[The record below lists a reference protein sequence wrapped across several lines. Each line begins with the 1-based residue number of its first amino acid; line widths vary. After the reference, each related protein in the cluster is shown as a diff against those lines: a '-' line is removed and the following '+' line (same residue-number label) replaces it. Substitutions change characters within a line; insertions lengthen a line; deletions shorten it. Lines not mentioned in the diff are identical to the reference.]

1 MPIAFAP
8 SSHVEP
14 SASATSAHAAADRPT
29 DAACCFHCGLPTGA
43 AQHAL
48 RAEVGG
54 MSRAFCCAG
63 CLALAQALD
72 QAGFA
77 HLYGGEFR
85 FGRPLD
91 GAARARL
98 EPVWQA
104 YDTEELRARFV
115 RRLDGAT
122 EARPEER
129 PQQRPQE
136 RFEITL
142 APENIRCAACAW
154 LIEQKLAQL
163 PGVETAVAN
172 LATRRVLVRW
182 RGRALTVAALLGAL
196 ADIGYTAWPFEFSAA
211 DRQDSAARRGL
222 LMRLAVAMLGM
233 MQVMM
238 YAWPVYT
245 HEGTIAATHLRLLQW
260 ASLALTLPVI
270 VYSAAP
276 VFAGAWRSLRQR
288 HVGMDVPVALG
299 LAAAFGASLL
309 ATVRGTGEVYY
320 DSVTMFVAL
329 LLLARYLELRVRQA
343 SRSGAEM
350 LARQLPA
357 TCEQLFPDGTVRRV
371 PVARLAPGDRVRVR
385 AGEIV
390 PADGEILEGSSDLD
404 ESMLSGESRPV
415 PRGPGQAVLAGCYNA
430 SSPLVIAVRRVGAGT
445 RLAEIVALL
454 ERALADKPRLAV
466 IADRVAAWFVAA
478 LLLIAAA
485 VGLLWWAIAPERAL
499 MVTVAVL
506 VVSCPCALSLATP
519 AALAAAGAALSRRGV
534 LLTRGHAL
542 ETLAG
547 VTDVVLDKTGTLTE
561 GRFAVANV
569 IALGRVAQ
577 AECLALAA
585 ALCRG
590 GEHPVARALVAAAE
604 RAASPGGVSGSTAG
618 DLNFEPRLTQLR
630 NRPGQGVEA
639 LLDGRPIRVG
649 RRDFVEALVPPVLV
663 PPHAGAARAGY
674 AGAGSARSRR
684 QRRRP
689 RCAAPPSA
697 RRRLAG
703 VAGRRRRTA
712 RRLRAVGHRARAGGQ
727 PAGAPARARP
737 ALPSGFG
744 RQPADGALVGPPF
757 RYRGRARTRQ
767 PRGQARLRGRPA
779 ARWRG
784 GTCDRRWH
792 QRWAGAG
799 PGAGVDRAGQRR
811 AACAGRR
818 RCGAD
823 PRRYCRHRHRAGHR
837 APRTGGD
844 PAEPGLGLRLQ
855 RGGHSAGGQRP
866 CHRLD
871 GRGRHVA
878 VLAAGGRQCLAAAAR
893 AEGALAM
900 DTLFLLVPMSLALV
914 ALIAAALWWALRAGQ
929 YDDLERPGQA
939 ILLDNDRPDAGGGAA
954 RRPGRCDLHH

>member
-8 SSHVEP
+8 SSPADPCAPARHTTATATATVAEAVVCFHCALP
-14 SASATSAHAAADRPT
+14 ASATET
-29 DAACCFHCGLPTGA
+29 
-43 AQHAL
+43 L
-48 RAEVGG
+48 RAAVGG
-54 MSRAFCCAG
+54 VERRFCCAG

-72 QAGFA
+72 RAGFA
-77 HLYGGEFR
+77 HLYAGEFR

-91 GAARARL
+91 DAARARL

-115 RRLDGAT
+115 RRLDGAR
-122 EARPEER
+122 AQGPEER
-129 PQQRPQE
+129 SEE

-142 APENIRCAACAW
+142 APENIRCAACTW

-163 PGVETAVAN
+163 PGVESAVAN

-182 RGRALTVAALLGAL
+182 RGNALTVAGLLGAL

-211 DRQDSAARRGL
+211 DRQDSVARRGL

-238 YAWPVYT
+238 YAWPVYM
-245 HEGTIAATHLRLLQW
+245 HEGSIAAAHLRLLQW

-276 VFAGAWRSLRQR
+276 IFAGAWRSLRRR

-343 SRSGAEM
+343 SRSGAET

-357 TCEQLFPDGTVRRV
+357 TCERLLPDGTPRRV
-371 PVARLAPGDRVRVR
+371 PVARLMPGDRVRVR

-390 PADGEILEGSSDLD
+390 PADGEILEGRSDLD

-415 PRGPGQAVLAGCYNA
+415 PRGPGQPVLAGCYNA
-430 SSPLVIAVRRVGAGT
+430 SSPLVIEVRQVGAGT

-466 IADRVAAWFVAA
+466 VADRVAAWFVAA
-478 LLLIAAA
+478 LLVIAAA
-485 VGLLWWAIAPERAL
+485 VGLLWWLVAPEGAL

-519 AALAAAGAALSRRGV
+519 AALAAAGAALSRRGM

-569 IALGRVAQ
+569 IALGDLAQ
-577 AECLALAA
+577 ADCLTLAG
-585 ALCRG
+585 ALCRS
-590 GEHPVARALVAAAE
+590 GEHPVARALVAAAD
-604 RAASPGGVSGSTAG
+604 RAAQPSAAGGEGIAGMDVAQRLSG
-618 DLNFEPRLTQLR
+618 LR

-639 LLDGRPIRVG
+639 MLDGRPIRVG
-649 RRDFVEALVPPVLV
+649 RRDFVDTLAPAERAVDAAAALEALRGHLHEGASPVWLGDERGPLAV
-663 PPHAGAARAGY
+663 FVLSDTERAQAAD
-674 AGAGSARSRR
+674 
-684 QRRRP
+684 
-689 RCAAPPSA
+689 
-697 RRRLAG
+697 L
-703 VAGRRRRTA
+703 
-712 RRLRAVGHRARAGGQ
+712 L
-727 PAGAPARARP
+727 
-737 ALPSGFG
+737 
-744 RQPADGALVGPPF
+744 
-757 RYRGRARTRQ
+757 
-767 PRGQARLRGRPA
+767 ARLR
-779 ARWRG
+779 
-784 GTCDRRWH
+784 T
-792 QRWAGAG
+792 
-799 PGAGVDRAGQRR
+799 
-811 AACAGRR
+811 
-818 RCGAD
+818 
-823 PRRYCRHRHRAGHR
+823 
-837 APRTGGD
+837 
-844 PAEPGLGLRLQ
+844 LGLRCHLISGDSQPTVRWWARHFGIDDAQGRVSPEGKRDYVAALQ
-855 RGGHSAGGQRP
+855 R
-866 CHRLD
+866 D
-871 GRGRHVA
+871 GAV
-878 VLAAGGRQCLAAAAR
+878 VLAIGDGINDAPVLAQAQ
-893 AEGALAM
+893 
-900 DTLFLLVPMSLALV
+900 VSLALASGAPLAQV
-914 ALIAAALWWALRAGQ
+914 GADAVLTHDGIAEIAAAL
-929 YDDLERPGQA
+929 A
-939 ILLDNDRPDAGGGAA
+939 IA
-954 RRPGRCDLHH
+954 RRARAVIRQNLGWAFAYNLVAIPLAASGHLTAWMAGLGMSLSSLLVVANAWRLLRLPKGR

>member
-8 SSHVEP
+8 SSHAEP
-14 SASATSAHAAADRPT
+14 SASATSAHAAADGPT

-43 AQHAL
+43 ARDAL

-54 MSRAFCCAG
+54 MPRAFCCAG

-91 GAARARL
+91 AAARGRL
-98 EPVWQA
+98 EPVWHA

-115 RRLDGAT
+115 RRLDGAA
-122 EARPEER
+122 EA
-129 PQQRPQE
+129 RPQE

-142 APENIRCAACAW
+142 APDNIRCAACAW

-163 PGVETAVAN
+163 PGVETAVVN

-211 DRQDSAARRGL
+211 DRQDSAARQGL

-276 VFAGAWRSLRQR
+276 IFAGAWRSLRQR

-309 ATVRGTGEVYY
+309 ATVRGIGEVYY
-320 DSVTMFVAL
+320 DSVTMFVAF

-415 PRGPGQAVLAGCYNA
+415 PRGPGQPVLAGCYNA
-430 SSPLVIAVRRVGAGT
+430 SSPLVIAVRRIGAGT

-485 VGLLWWAIAPERAL
+485 VGLLWWTIVPERAL

-561 GRFAVANV
+561 GRFALANV
-569 IALGRVAQ
+569 IALGKLAQ
-577 AECLALAA
+577 ADCLALAG

-604 RAASPGGVSGSTAG
+604 RAASPGGVSGFTAG
-618 DLNFEPRLTQLR
+618 GLNFEPLPTQLR

-649 RRDFVEALVPPVLV
+649 RRDFVEALVPPALVPSALVPSTLV
-663 PPHAGAARAGY
+663 PPALVPPAPETPALVPSGPAGNEAALDALRHHLHDGASPVWLGDEGGLLAVFVLSDSERA
-674 AGAGSARSRR
+674 
-684 QRRRP
+684 Q
-689 RCAAPPSA
+689 AAEL
-697 RRRLAG
+697 LA
-703 VAGRRRRTA
+703 
-712 RRLRAVGHRARAGGQ
+712 RLRALGLRCHLVSGDSQPTVRWWARHFGIEAAQGRMSPEGKRDYVAALQRDGAVVLAIGDGINDGPVLAQAQVSIALASGAPLAQVGADAVLTHDGIADVATALAIGRRARAVI
-727 PAGAPARARP
+727 
-737 ALPSGFG
+737 
-744 RQPADGALVGPPF
+744 RQNLA
-757 RYRGRARTRQ
+757 
-767 PRGQARLRGRPA
+767 
-779 ARWRG
+779 
-784 GTCDRRWH
+784 
-792 QRWAGAG
+792 WAFA
-799 PGAGVDRAGQRR
+799 
-811 AACAGRR
+811 
-818 RCGAD
+818 
-823 PRRYCRHRHRAGHR
+823 YNM
-837 APRTGGD
+837 
-844 PAEPGLGLRLQ
+844 
-855 RGGHSAGGQRP
+855 
-866 CHRLD
+866 
-871 GRGRHVA
+871 VA
-878 VLAAGGRQCLAAAAR
+878 IPLAASGHVTAWMAGIGMSLSS
-893 AEGALAM
+893 
-900 DTLFLLVPMSLALV
+900 LLVV
-914 ALIAAALWWALRAGQ
+914 ANAWRLLRVPKV
-929 YDDLERPGQA
+929 R
-939 ILLDNDRPDAGGGAA
+939 
-954 RRPGRCDLHH
+954 